1 LTDGNPV
8 ARPASPS
15 RRTRGVRARSRP
27 SPSEGGKG
35 RTSRRG
41 KSIRDCL
48 FCPRGTGCAG
58 AGLRGLGRDRPPAG
72 VIGASRSGLRHRVG
86 ERGPARKRIELEEA
100 VRSDAT
106 EGFGVERPRPGLSK
120 SARSGSGNG
129 ARAKRRSC
137 LLWPSDRAHNRFV
150 GVLFRELR
158 KPTLAFRAVPDG
170 PGRRRSET
178 EAVGQG
184 RTSPCKHRCGRQG
197 EPFRPV
203 GTARVDSP
211 SKEVD
216 LPKFRPAA
224 PLPAELHARL
234 AILEAEKGDSV
245 PRIVGEG
252 EIETHRRKCPGSEC
266 ARAAVPPPA
275 SEFPSSGPCSKPGS
289 TLAFHRP
296 AVRKRSLVHRA
307 HDSRRGGRP

>member
-1 LTDGNPV
+1 MTDGNAV

-86 ERGPARKRIELEEA
+86 ERGPARRRIELEGA

-137 LLWPSDRAHNRFV
+137 LLWPSDRAHNRIRWGPLPRAPKADARFPS
-150 GVLFRELR
+150 GPRR
-158 KPTLAFRAVPDG
+158 AGPKAFRNGSGRSGTYESVQASLRPPGRAFSTRGDRQGGLLVEGGGPPEVPASCPSPCRTPWEACDFG
-170 PGRRRSET
+170 SGKRGFGAPDRGRRRDRDT
-178 EAVGQG
+178 
-184 RTSPCKHRCGRQG
+184 
-197 EPFRPV
+197 
-203 GTARVDSP
+203 
-211 SKEVD
+211 
-216 LPKFRPAA
+216 
-224 PLPAELHARL
+224 PAE
-234 AILEAEKGDSV
+234 V
-245 PRIVGEG
+245 PRLGV
-252 EIETHRRKCPGSEC
+252 RPGGGS
-266 ARAAVPPPA
+266 AACFRVPVLRSLFEAGKYASFPPA
-275 SEFPSSGPCSKPGS
+275 CRPEAFPCASSP
-289 TLAFHRP
+289 
-296 AVRKRSLVHRA
+296 
-307 HDSRRGGRP
+307 